1 MVNPSGPGGRSIS
14 DRQGTPIGTGGQ
26 RAAIGQGQQRGPAIN
41 QPQRPGPPVQPRPT
55 PVQVQPQQVHAQ
67 QVHAQQVHAQQVHA
81 QQMHAQQQAQQ
92 RAQVAP
98 AQPQGSV
105 TGGLKPGMANPNDP
119 NLKPLE
125 RLFALM
131 AQYDSSDLHLKAGC
145 PPVMRVRG
153 EMRPLQLGRLSS
165 DDIYEMLKTI
175 TTAEQI
181 KSYDETGDLDFAFM
195 LPDQARSRFRLN
207 VFRDKRANALV
218 ARRINNDI
226 PSFEDLNLPGESL
239 RKIMEAEDGLI
250 VLAGVT
256 GSGKSTTIA
265 SMIDWINEN
274 HAKHIVTVEDPI
286 EFEFTNKRSFI
297 SQREIGV
304 DCVDFKAA
312 IRTLVRQDPD
322 VILIGE
328 MRDQETF
335 EFGLTAA
342 ETGHLVFGTLHA
354 GTVSQSIGRILGLFP
369 PDKHHVLRQGLQF
382 NLRSIICQKLVP
394 SPVRGRQPINEIL
407 IASPIVKKILAEGAD
422 KKLNAV
428 MMGGREDG
436 MMTFD
441 QCLLGHCK
449 AGVIEVDMALKYATN
464 PDQFKLRVQGIELG
478 GSSGG
483 IIG

>member
-1 MVNPSGPGGRSIS
+1 MVNPGGGQRRGIS
-14 DRQGTPIGTGGQ
+14 DRQGTPIGGGAQ
-26 RAAIGQGQQRGPAIN
+26 RAGVGQGQQRGPAIN
-41 QPQRPGPPVQPRPT
+41 QGQRPGPPVQPRPS
-55 PVQVQPQQVHAQ
+55 PPPQHPQQQQQYQQQQQMRAQQMAQHQAHAQQAHAQ
-67 QVHAQQVHAQQVHA
+67 QVQV
-81 QQMHAQQQAQQ
+81 QAQ
-92 RAQVAP
+92 P
-98 AQPQGSV
+98 AGSV

-131 AQYDSSDLHLKAGC
+131 AQYDSSDLHLKANC
-145 PPVMRVRG
+145 PPIMRVRG
-153 EMRPLQLGRLSS
+153 EMRPLQLGKLSS
-165 DDIYEMLKTI
+165 DDIYEMMRTI
-175 TTAEQI
+175 TTPEQLKI
-181 KSYDETGDLDFAFM
+181 YDETGDLDFAYM

-207 VFRDKRANALV
+207 VFRDKRNNALV
-218 ARRINNDI
+218 ARRINNEI
-226 PSFEDLNLPGESL
+226 PSFDDLNLPGESL
-239 RKIMEAEDGLI
+239 TKIMEAEDGLI

-265 SMIDWINEN
+265 SMIDWINTH

-286 EFEFTNKRSFI
+286 EFEFTNRRSFI

-369 PDKHHVLRQGLQF
+369 PEKHHVLRQGLQF

-407 IASPIVKKILAEGAD
+407 IASPIVKKLLAEGED

-428 MMGGREDG
+428 MKGGREDG

-441 QCLLGHCK
+441 QCLLGHTK
-449 AGVIEVDMALKYATN
+449 AGIIEVEDALKFATN

-478 GSSGG
+478 GSAGG
-483 IIG
+483 IVG

>member
-1 MVNPSGPGGRSIS
+1 MVNPGGGQRRGIS
-14 DRQGTPIGTGGQ
+14 DRQGTPIGGGGQ
-26 RAAIGQGQQRGPAIN
+26 RTGVGQGQQRGPAIN
-41 QPQRPGPPVQPRPT
+41 QGQRPGPPVQPRPS
-55 PVQVQPQQVHAQ
+55 PPQHQQQYQQQQQMRAQQMAQQQAHAQQAHAQ
-67 QVHAQQVHAQQVHA
+67 QVQV
-81 QQMHAQQQAQQ
+81 QAQ
-92 RAQVAP
+92 P
-98 AQPQGSV
+98 AGSV

-119 NLKPLE
+119 SLKPLE

-131 AQYDSSDLHLKAGC
+131 AQYDSSDLHLKANC
-145 PPVMRVRG
+145 PPIMRVRG
-153 EMRPLQLGRLSS
+153 EMRPLQLGKLST
-165 DDIYEMLKTI
+165 DDIYEMLRTI
-175 TTAEQI
+175 TTPEQLKI
-181 KSYDETGDLDFAFM
+181 YDETGDLDFAYM

-207 VFRDKRANALV
+207 VFRDKRNNALV
-218 ARRINNDI
+218 ARRINNEI
-226 PSFEDLNLPGESL
+226 PTFEDLNLPGESL
-239 RKIMEAEDGLI
+239 TKIMEAEDGLI

-265 SMIDWINEN
+265 SMIDWINTH

-286 EFEFTNKRSFI
+286 EFEFTNRRSFI

-369 PDKHHVLRQGLQF
+369 PEKHHVLRQGLQF

-407 IASPIVKKILAEGAD
+407 IASPIVKKLLAEGED

-428 MMGGREDG
+428 MKGGREDG

-441 QCLLGHCK
+441 QCLLGHTK
-449 AGVIEVDMALKYATN
+449 AGIIEVEEALKFATN

-478 GSSGG
+478 GSAGG
-483 IIG
+483 IVG

>member
-14 DRQGTPIGTGGQ
+14 DRQGTPIGGGAP
-26 RAAIGQGQQRGPAIN
+26 RVGINQGQPQRGPTLN
-41 QPQRPGPPVQPRPT
+41 QPQRPGPPVQPRP
-55 PVQVQPQQVHAQ
+55 QQPQQPQHVQAHPVQAHPVQAHAVHAQ
-67 QVHAQQVHAQQVHA
+67 Q
-81 QQMHAQQQAQQ
+81 
-92 RAQVAP
+92 AQVQVQRP

-145 PPVMRVRG
+145 PPIMRVRG

-175 TTAEQI
+175 TNAEQI
-181 KSYDETGDLDFAFM
+181 KHYDESGDLDFAYM

-207 VFRDKRANALV
+207 VFRDKRMNALV

-226 PSFEDLNLPGESL
+226 PSFDDLNLPGESL
-239 RKIMEAEDGLI
+239 RRIMEAEDGLI

-265 SMIDWINEN
+265 SMIDWINHN

-286 EFEFTNKRSFI
+286 EFEFTNRRSFI

-382 NLRSIICQKLVP
+382 NLRAIICQKLVP
-394 SPVRGRQPINEIL
+394 SPVRGRQPINEIM
-407 IASPIVKKILAEGAD
+407 IATPIVKKILAEGAD

-428 MMGGREDG
+428 MQGGREDG

-441 QCLLGHCK
+441 QCLLDHTK
-449 AGVIEVDMALKYATN
+449 AGVIEIDQALKFATN

-483 IIG
+483 IVG